1 MSEGLA
7 ALDRGALDEAQGAF
21 TRAEAARPGAG
32 ATADALKRVDEAR
45 KAEGLAA
52 HRARAESAEGR
63 EDWKGA
69 AAEYEAA
76 LKLDPRV
83 AFALTGR
90 ARSLPRAEL
99 DATLE
104 AHLSR
109 PERLS
114 AEAVAREAER
124 ALDRAEEVEPAG
136 PRLQRQRAALER
148 LLAEARTPVGVPL
161 RSDGVTEVV
170 VLRVGTLGAFREK
183 EVPLRPGS
191 YVVVGRRRGYRDTR
205 KTLVVSPGREAGA
218 PGRALR
224 GNAVTFTCLIEEDG
238 RTRRFGEADF
248 PLTLGGTGA
257 DIAVPGL
264 AGEDP
269 AAFLALDEGELYAQP
284 RGRERLSL
292 GGRPIAASQWLRDG
306 DELRLRGT
314 RIRVVWRGDRRY
326 LQVRHLPLERAEA
339 TGPPV
344 PRPDFQPEAEVL
356 VRPVDFRPRPFPVA
370 ARKRALRR
378 PPWRVVIPAVAALLA
393 AGYLLA
399 ARFVEVRVEPEPQGL
414 SVAGLPHLAWGATRV
429 LLPGD
434 YTVRAEREGYRPL
447 ERPLAVTRDRRQ
459 VARFVM
465 ERLPGL
471 VLVETRPAAAVRV
484 LVDGA
489 DRGTTPLPPL
499 EVPAGEHEV
508 SLRAEGYK
516 TVTTRLTVAG
526 GGEQQTVRAT
536 LVPDRAPVSFSSE
549 PAGATVRVDGAEV
562 GRTPVTVDLS
572 SGSRAVAVT
581 LAGHRPAGRTIEVVA
596 EQPLTVPS
604 FRLAPLPGRLRLAS
618 EPAGAAVR
626 VDGEFRGETPLEIEV
641 SPLGEHAL
649 RLTKAGHEAAEAS
662 VKLGLGEERSVSLV
676 LPPRLGD
683 VQVTGEPADAEVV
696 VDGQVRGRP
705 GQTLR
710 LTAAAHEIEV
720 RRSGYETHKVTVTP
734 RPDFPQEVKI
744 RLRPLN
750 APKPAVPQR
759 LSAQGQDLRL
769 VPPGRFQM
777 GASRRE
783 PGRRANETVRE
794 VELQRPS
801 YVSLREVTN
810 AQFRRFQAAHSS
822 GRFSGHDLDS
832 DNQPVV
838 RVTWEQAAE
847 YCNWLSAQAG
857 LPPVYAA
864 RGGKLEA
871 TLPIGP
877 GFRLPTEAEWS
888 RAARHAEG
896 GLLKYPWGAALP
908 APPGSGNYAD
918 ESARPIASAV
928 LQGYDDRYPASSP
941 VGTFRPNALG
951 FFDLGGNVAEWVHDV
966 YTIPPASTPLERDP
980 AGSAAGDLHVVLGSS
995 YLHGTVT
1002 ELRFSYRDY
1011 ATKPRADVGFRV
1023 ARYAE

>member
-1 MSEGLA
+1 
-7 ALDRGALDEAQGAF
+7 
-21 TRAEAARPGAG
+21 
-32 ATADALKRVDEAR
+32 
-45 KAEGLAA
+45 
-52 HRARAESAEGR
+52 
-63 EDWKGA
+63 
-69 AAEYEAA
+69 
-76 LKLDPRV
+76 
-83 AFALTGR
+83 
-90 ARSLPRAEL
+90 
-99 DATLE
+99 
-104 AHLSR
+104 
-109 PERLS
+109 
-114 AEAVAREAER
+114 
-124 ALDRAEEVEPAG
+124 
-136 PRLQRQRAALER
+136 
-148 LLAEARTPVGVPL
+148 
-161 RSDGVTEVV
+161 
-170 VLRVGTLGAFREK
+170 
-183 EVPLRPGS
+183 
-191 YVVVGRRRGYRDTR
+191 
-205 KTLVVSPGREAGA
+205 
-218 PGRALR
+218 
-224 GNAVTFTCLIEEDG
+224 VTFTCLIEEDG

-248 PLTLGGTGA
+248 PLTLGGAGA
-257 DIAVPGL
+257 DIVVPGL

-269 AAFLALDEGELYAQP
+269 AAFLALDDGELYAQP

-314 RIRVVWRGDRRY
+314 RIRVVWRRDRRY
-326 LQVRHLPLERAEA
+326 LQVRHLPLERPEGRAHAAPAELAPAAEA
-339 TGPPV
+339 
-344 PRPDFQPEAEVL
+344 DVL
-356 VRPVDFRPRPFPVA
+356 IRPVDFRPRPFPVA
-370 ARKRALRR
+370 ARKRAAFRG
-378 PPWRVVIPAVAALLA
+378 PSWRVLAAALPVLAAAAFLLA
-393 AGYLLA
+393 AG
-399 ARFVEVRVEPEPQGL
+399 FVEVQVDPAPERL
-414 SVAGLPHLAWGATRV
+414 SVSGFPHLGWGATRL
-429 LLPGD
+429 LLPGQ
-434 YTVRAEREGYRPL
+434 YTVTAEREGYRPL
-447 ERPLAVTRDRRQ
+447 EQPLAVTGDRRQ

-471 VLVETRPAAAVRV
+471 VTIETSPAAAVRV
-484 LVDGA
+484 LVDGG

-499 EVPAGEHEV
+499 EIPAGDHEV

-516 TVTTRLTVAG
+516 TVTTRVSVAG
-526 GGEQQTVRAT
+526 GGERQTVRAT

-549 PAGATVRVDGAEV
+549 PAGATVSVDGAEV
-562 GRTPVTVDLS
+562 GRTPLTVDLS

-581 LAGHRPAGRTIEVVA
+581 LSGHRPAGRTIEVVA
-596 EQPLTVPS
+596 ERPLTVPS

-626 VDGEFRGETPLEIEV
+626 VDGEYRGETPLEIEV
-641 SPLGEHAL
+641 QPLREHAL
-649 RLTKAGHEAAEAS
+649 RLTKAGHEAAES
-662 VKLGLGEERSVSLV
+662 TVSLGLGEEKSLSLV

-696 VDGQVRGRP
+696 VDGEVRGRP

-734 RPDFPQEVKI
+734 RPDFPQEVKV
-744 RLRPLN
+744 RLRRLDES
-750 APKPAVPQR
+750 KPAGPQR
-759 LSAQGQDLRL
+759 LSVQGHDLRL

-801 YVSLREVTN
+801 YLSLREVTN

-822 GRFSGHDLDS
+822 GTFSGHDLNS

-857 LPPVYAA
+857 LPPAYAA
-864 RGGKLEA
+864 RAGKLGA
-871 TLPIGP
+871 ALPIGP

-908 APPGSGNYAD
+908 APPASGNYAD
-918 ESARPIASAV
+918 ESARPIAPAV
-928 LQGYDDRYPASSP
+928 LQGYEDRYPVSSP
-941 VGTFRPNALG
+941 VGTFRANALG

-966 YTIPPASTPLERDP
+966 YSIPPAGTPLERDP
-980 AGSAAGDLHVVLGSS
+980 VGPAAGDLHVVLGSS